1 MQEKLGNNRYGWWTA
16 NREFIWSGLK
26 YKTNGLSSGG
36 GRGGAK
42 APPTFRRQG
51 QSPPINAF
59 CDVISHN
66 T

>member
-36 GRGGAK
+36 GRGGLEGLK
-42 APPTFRRQG
+42 PPQLLEDRGRAPQ
-51 QSPPINAF
+51 
-59 CDVISHN
+59 
-66 T
+66 